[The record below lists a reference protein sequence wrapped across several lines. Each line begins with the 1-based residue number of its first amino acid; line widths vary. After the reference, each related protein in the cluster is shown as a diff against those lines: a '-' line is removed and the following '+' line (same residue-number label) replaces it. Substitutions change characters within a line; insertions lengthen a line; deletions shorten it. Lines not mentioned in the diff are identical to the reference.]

1 MTAKGAPCDNRHPM
15 TVTVAANSLAFE
27 RRTDRRVLLG
37 VASGF
42 ADQHGLDPIV
52 VRAALV
58 VLSFAGGLGIVIY
71 VLGHV
76 LAETRR
82 GPLPAAQ
89 PHDQRRNL
97 SVAAIALGLAMI
109 MRSIGLWI
117 DDSVM
122 TVIIVVSAGVA
133 LLGVLKPGDSNTTL
147 DPAARDSSSTL
158 AAVVAGRHA
167 LWRIMAGG
175 ALIAVGVVLVGGS
188 GGVSS
193 GLRVGVYATALTIVG
208 VTVVLGPWLARVAQ
222 EMTAER
228 RQRIRLDERE
238 AMAAHLHDSVL
249 QTLALIQR
257 NADDPRRTITL
268 ARRQEAELRQW
279 LYGNSDI
286 AATTLSGALQAMA
299 DEVEDLYD
307 IRVEPVVVGDQPMT
321 DGFTALIAATREA
334 SVIAA
339 KHSGAHDVSVYVEVT
354 SGTVEA
360 FIRDRGVGFDV
371 AATTEGRGIA
381 QSIRTRLERIGGTA
395 TIESTPGAGTEVRLS
410 VPIDASST
418 THDEARR

>member
-1 MTAKGAPCDNRHPM
+1 MTAA
-15 TVTVAANSLAFE
+15 TTTLAFD
-27 RRTDRRVLLG
+27 RRPDRRVLLG
-37 VASGF
+37 VAGGF
-42 ADQHGLDPIV
+42 ADQHGLDATV

-58 VLSFAGGLGIVIY
+58 MLSFAGGLGIVIY

-82 GPLPAAQ
+82 GPLPEAQ
-89 PHDQRRNL
+89 PHDHRRNL

-122 TVIIVVSAGVA
+122 TVVIVVSGGVA
-133 LLGVLKPGDSNTTL
+133 LLGVLRPAESDTSL
-147 DPAARDSSSTL
+147 DPAARHGSSTL

-175 ALIAVGVVLVGGS
+175 ALIAVGLVLVGGS

-208 VTVVLGPWLARVAQ
+208 VTVLLGPWLARVAQ
-222 EMTAER
+222 DMAAER
-228 RQRIRLDERE
+228 RQRIRLDERD

-257 NADDPRRTITL
+257 SADDPRRTITL

-279 LYGNSDI
+279 LYGNSDM
-286 AATTLSGALQAMA
+286 AATTLSGALQAMV

-307 IRVEPVVVGDQPMT
+307 VRVEPVVVGDRPMNE
-321 DGFTALIAATREA
+321 GFAALVAATREA
-334 SVIAA
+334 CVNAA
-339 KHSGAHDVSVYVEVT
+339 KHSGVHEVSVYVEVT
-354 SGTVEA
+354 AGAVEA
-360 FIRDRGVGFDV
+360 FVRDRGVGFDV
-371 AATTEGRGIA
+371 TATTEGRGIA
-381 QSIRTRLERIGGTA
+381 QSIRSRLERIGGTA
-395 TIESTPGAGTEVRLS
+395 TIESTPAAGTEVRLS
-410 VPIDASST
+410 VPLGITIAG
-418 THDEARR
+418 HDEAGR